1 MVLASSLGMTA
12 FHTRLPSSQSLACQF
27 SNVIRHSVISLT
39 APISSLME
47 HFLVHSHGPEQFQ
60 ITRVLPCEL
69 KVPDA
74 IANTRLERC
83 LRFCNVTNV
92 NLKPPGIVYLMLTIS
107 KHIESLQY
115 NKIL

>member
-1 MVLASSLGMTA
+1 
-12 FHTRLPSSQSLACQF
+12 
-27 SNVIRHSVISLT
+27 
-39 APISSLME
+39 ME